1 MAGRYGLSLGFCLV
15 LLVLHSAA
23 ETHKKHENDAAH
35 HHSAPSGATAGARN
49 QDKPKRLFART
60 RYLPTKQLHVQRP
73 KPETVGAAPVPVRRC
88 AGLMESCSGHILCCD
103 SCASCH
109 CRLFNTICH
118 CWRLGNCTKKT

>member
-1 MAGRYGLSLGFCLV
+1 QNEFSTIIFYVLICETLTININKLSV
-15 LLVLHSAA
+15 PY
-23 ETHKKHENDAAH
+23 T
-35 HHSAPSGATAGARN
+35 GARN

>member
-35 HHSAPSGATAGARN
+35 HHSAPSGATGARN

-88 AGLMESCSGHILCCD
+88 AGLMESCSGHVPCCD